1 MTYSGSGIF
10 GVVIMNL
17 VHRKFGHKSLLLDSS
32 YADSRD
38 YYLEDSMVSITI
50 EDLQQQG
57 VYENIQIC
65 RSEHTQN
72 RDTR

>member
-1 MTYSGSGIF
+1 
-10 GVVIMNL
+10 MNP

-32 YADSRD
+32 YANSQD
-38 YYLEDSMVSITI
+38 YYLEDLRMYITV

-65 RSEHTQN
+65 RSEHSTNPNQS
-72 RDTR
+72 